1 MDKGAINDGHVLMV
15 PIEHFPNTIGISPK
29 AHAEMERYLTALSS
43 CYAAE
48 VRRRPL
54 WLQAHPSNMTL
65 VIPDCRPPFEDL
77 VLASWCAHRMC
88 PRGIA
93 ASPGTHAIP
102 SQFRHER
109 NL

>member
-48 VRRRPL
+48 VCRRPL
-54 WLQAHPSNMTL
+54 PLQTHPKQHQARDFRMQLAVRRSGARCLVYPLRVSAHISCDPWNAYDPESTL
-65 VIPDCRPPFEDL
+65 
-77 VLASWCAHRMC
+77 A
-88 PRGIA
+88 
-93 ASPGTHAIP
+93 
-102 SQFRHER
+102 
-109 NL
+109 

>member
-77 VLASWCAHRMC
+77 VLVSWCAHRMVSARNC
-88 PRGIA
+88 CKPRHSCYPESFSA
-93 ASPGTHAIP
+93 
-102 SQFRHER
+102 
-109 NL
+109 